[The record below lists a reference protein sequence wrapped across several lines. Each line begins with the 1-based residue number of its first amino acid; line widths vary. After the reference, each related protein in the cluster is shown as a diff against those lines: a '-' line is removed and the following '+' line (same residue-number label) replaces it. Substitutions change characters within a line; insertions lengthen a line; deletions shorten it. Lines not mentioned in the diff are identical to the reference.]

1 MSYTPD
7 SDENTEGFDYLVV
20 DDPYDAEDLP
30 EEILTEEEQLIEE
43 ELYQEELKE
52 EQSFEAY

>member
-52 EQSFEAY
+52 E